1 MNIEEKYRI
10 KYLISLF
17 KQLLSQVDN
26 YNLDDFEEDADLVDD
41 VHQVLLKTYGYDDIN
56 ERDYLFDAFIKNY
69 HATGGDF
76 DKLGVSVKP
85 MTPQLKSYEIEE
97 NEWCEVRITNS
108 YTLKTYNEAIVKSL
122 LYNGYLDPDD
132 YEQDIIEC
140 SEREVDIKEVP
151 PKEENDSGINP
162 RVNEDLEYWETDTEG
177 PEDDKYGMGP
187 SE

>member
-17 KQLLSQVDN
+17 KQLHKEFDKK
-26 YNLDDFEEDADLVDD
+26 YNLEDGLDADLVDD
-41 VHQVLLKTYGYDDIN
+41 VEQVLLKTYGYDDIN

-69 HATGGDF
+69 RATGGDF

-85 MTPQLKSYEIEE
+85 MTPQLKSYTIEE
-97 NEWCEVRITNS
+97 NEWCDVRITNY
-108 YTLKTYNEAIVKSL
+108 YTLDTYNEAIVKSL

-132 YEQDIIEC
+132 YEQEIIEC
-140 SEREVDIKEVP
+140 NDRDEVVKEVP
-151 PKEENDSGINP
+151 KKEKKIE
-162 RVNEDLEYWETDTEG
+162 EDLEYWKTNTKG
-177 PEDDKYGMGP
+177 PEDEEYNMGP

>member
-41 VHQVLLKTYGYDDIN
+41 VHQILLKTYGYDNIN
-56 ERDYLFDAFIKNY
+56 ERDYLFDAFVKNY
-69 HATGGDF
+69 RTTGGDF
-76 DKLGVSVKP
+76 DKLGESVKP

-97 NEWCEVRITNS
+97 NEWCEVRITNT

-187 SE
+187 S

>member
-17 KQLLSQVDN
+17 KQILSQVDN
-26 YNLDDFEEDADLVDD
+26 YNLNDYDDDADLVDD
-41 VHQVLLKTYGYDDIN
+41 VHDILLKTYGYNDIN
-56 ERDYLFDAFIKNY
+56 ERDYLFDAFVKNY
-69 HATGGDF
+69 RATGGDF
-76 DKLGVSVKP
+76 DELGVSVKP
-85 MTPQLKSYEIEE
+85 FTPQLKSYEIEE

-140 SEREVDIKEVP
+140 TEREVDVKEVTK
-151 PKEENDSGINP
+151 KEEKDIGINP
-162 RVNEDLEYWETDTEG
+162 RVHEDLEYWETDTEG

-187 SE
+187 S

>member
-17 KQLLSQVDN
+17 KQLYTQVDN
-26 YNLDDFEEDADLVDD
+26 YNLTDYEADAVLADD
-41 VHQVLLKTYGYDDIN
+41 VHQILLKTYGYEDIN

-69 HATGGDF
+69 HATDGDF

-85 MTPQLKSYEIEE
+85 FTPQLKSFEIEE
-97 NEWCEVRITNS
+97 DEWCEVKITNYYS
-108 YTLKTYNEAIVKSL
+108 LETYNEAIVKSL

-132 YEQDIIEC
+132 YEQHIIEC
-140 SEREVDIKEVP
+140 TDREIDVKEVP
-151 PKEENDSGINP
+151 KKELPNIG
-162 RVNEDLEYWETDTEG
+162 G
-177 PEDDKYGMGP
+177 GP

>member
-1 MNIEEKYRI
+1 MNIEDKYRI

-41 VHQVLLKTYGYDDIN
+41 VHEVLLKTYGYDDIN

-76 DKLGVSVKP
+76 DELGVSVKP
-85 MTPQLKSYEIEE
+85 FTPQLKSYEIEE
-97 NEWCEVRITNS
+97 NEWCEVRITNY
-108 YTLKTYNEAIVKSL
+108 YTVETYSKAQATSL
-122 LYNGYLDPDD
+122 LYNGWLDADD

-140 SEREVDIKEVP
+140 TEREVDVKEVTK
-151 PKEENDSGINP
+151 KELPNIE
-162 RVNEDLEYWETDTEG
+162 EDLEYWETDTEG
-177 PEDDKYGMGP
+177 PEDGEYKMGV
-187 SE
+187 

>member
-1 MNIEEKYRI
+1 MK
-10 KYLISLF
+10 
-17 KQLLSQVDN
+17 
-26 YNLDDFEEDADLVDD
+26 
-41 VHQVLLKTYGYDDIN
+41 
-56 ERDYLFDAFIKNY
+56 
-69 HATGGDF
+69 
-76 DKLGVSVKP
+76 
-85 MTPQLKSYEIEE
+85 
-97 NEWCEVRITNS
+97 ITNT

-140 SEREVDIKEVP
+140 TEREVDVKEVR

-177 PEDDKYGMGP
+177 SEDDEYGMGP

>member
-1 MNIEEKYRI
+1 M
-10 KYLISLF
+10 
-17 KQLLSQVDN
+17 
-26 YNLDDFEEDADLVDD
+26 
-41 VHQVLLKTYGYDDIN
+41 
-56 ERDYLFDAFIKNY
+56 KNY
-69 HATGGDF
+69 YATGGDF
-76 DKLGVSVKP
+76 DELGVSVKP
-85 MTPQLKSYEIEE
+85 FTPQLKSYEIEE
-97 NEWCEVRITNS
+97 NEWCEVRITNT

-187 SE
+187 S

>member
-1 MNIEEKYRI
+1 MNIGEKYRI

-17 KQLLSQVDN
+17 KQLQNQFDKK
-26 YNLDDFEEDADLVDD
+26 YNFEDGIDADLVDD
-41 VHQVLLKTYGYDDIN
+41 VEQVLLKTYGYDDIN

-85 MTPQLKSYEIEE
+85 MTPQLKSYRIEE
-97 NEWCEVRITNS
+97 NEWCDVRITNY
-108 YTLKTYNEAIVKSL
+108 YTLDTYNEAIVKSL

-132 YEQDIIEC
+132 YEQEIIEC
-140 SEREVDIKEVP
+140 NDRDEVVKEVP
-151 PKEENDSGINP
+151 KKETNI
-162 RVNEDLEYWETDTEG
+162 
-177 PEDDKYGMGP
+177 K